1 MAAANEKDYL
11 VVIQCDIARQRC
23 SGYFCEKAFHERSGG
38 FAEYPSAKALR
49 TLYLTCGGCCGL
61 AVHRL
66 LSDLIQRIKKA
77 EGVEK
82 DRIAV
87 RLSSCMAKDNY
98 HGPPC
103 PHLDYI
109 KGLIA
114 RLGLDVGEGTQIG
127 QKSTRLRQSGV
138 YDEGESR

>member
-1 MAAANEKDYL
+1 M
-11 VVIQCDIARQRC
+11 
-23 SGYFCEKAFHERSGG
+23 
-38 FAEYPSAKALR
+38 
-49 TLYLTCGGCCGL
+49 

>member
-1 MAAANEKDYL
+1 MNAPSEKDYL
-11 VVIQCDIARQRC
+11 VVIQCDIARERC
-23 SGYFCEKAFHERSGG
+23 SGYFCEKALHERSGG
-38 FAEYPSAKALR
+38 FAGYPKEKSYR

-66 LSDLIQRIKKA
+66 LTDFVRRIKKA
-77 EGVEK
+77 EGIEK

-87 RLSSCMAKDNY
+87 QLSSCMAKDNF

-103 PHLDYI
+103 PHLEYI

-114 RLGLDVGEGTQIG
+114 RIGLDIAEGTQIVE
-127 QKSTRLRQSGV
+127 QSQQRRQAGV
-138 YDEGESR
+138 YDDGESR